1 MVGAEQDLAGSL
13 IVDAMGCGAR
23 TPAFLERLGYGRP
36 IASVDAKALRA
47 CPAAECAPAHCCSPL
62 IAARCFRCT
71 AAGGTTSSDALA
83 EDIGGRLALVQ
94 NEFHLPGHAQR
105 SDEFAKGRLRRS
117 TVEISGNPTRFI
129 RPGDGDPRHGSDNGY
144 SNLRCRCQHCR
155 QAWARTYQKRRERK
169 RNEPTPV
176 GAHGTVSGYS
186 YWGCRC
192 AKCTEIHSEH
202 HRQLRYRRRSEQSL
216 IQRDGRVPVTASV
229 NMAADAK
236 DGDPRVE

>member
-1 MVGAEQDLAGSL
+1 L
-13 IVDAMGCGAR
+13 
-23 TPAFLERLGYGRP
+23 
-36 IASVDAKALRA
+36 
-47 CPAAECAPAHCCSPL
+47 
-62 IAARCFRCT
+62 
-71 AAGGTTSSDALA
+71 
-83 EDIGGRLALVQ
+83 
-94 NEFHLPGHAQR
+94 
-105 SDEFAKGRLRRS
+105 
-117 TVEISGNPTRFI
+117 TVEISGNPARFI
-129 RPGDGDPRHGSDNGY
+129 HPGDGDPRHGSDNGY

-192 AKCTEIHSEH
+192 AKCTEIHTEH

-229 NMAADAK
+229 NVAADAK
-236 DGDPRVE
+236 DRHPRVE

>member
-1 MVGAEQDLAGSL
+1 M
-13 IVDAMGCGAR
+13 
-23 TPAFLERLGYGRP
+23 TPTLQP
-36 IASVDAKALRA
+36 S
-47 CPAAECAPAHCCSPL
+47 APRSTCCSPL
-62 IAARCFRCT
+62 IAAGCFRCT
-71 AAGGTTSSDALA
+71 AAEGTTSSDALA
-83 EDIGGRLALVQ
+83 EGIGGRLALVQ
-94 NEFHLPGHAQR
+94 NEFHLPGQARR

-129 RPGDGDPRHGSDNGY
+129 HPGDGDPRHGSDNGY

-192 AKCTEIHSEH
+192 AKCTEIHTEH